1 MLKSIA
7 KIVRL
12 LKGIPKVG
20 VDNNNRF
27 MRQLNAKIKEF
38 EDGRHNKSSDW
49 ARYKAKYICLSQR
62 NSSVDGRSGNAE
74 NENKGD
80 GEWQK

>member
-1 MLKSIA
+1 MVKNTQQSTRRKNRMLKSIA

-38 EDGRHNKSSDW
+38 EDGRHNKSSD
-49 ARYKAKYICLSQR
+49 
-62 NSSVDGRSGNAE
+62 
-74 NENKGD
+74 
-80 GEWQK
+80 